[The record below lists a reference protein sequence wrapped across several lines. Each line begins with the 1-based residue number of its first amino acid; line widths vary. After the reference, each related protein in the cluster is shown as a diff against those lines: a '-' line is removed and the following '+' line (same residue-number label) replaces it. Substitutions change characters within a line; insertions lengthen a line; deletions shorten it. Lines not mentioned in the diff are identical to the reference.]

1 MDSEAGPSSG
11 SVNNRSDGDVSG
23 IVDAHAFV
31 ANEIR
36 EEGKHLS
43 KINDYK
49 TFTQVGLQKNTFD
62 SYQTIL
68 LGHEIRGLV
77 WYYYRRVLFSFY
89 GF

>member
-11 SVNNRSDGDVSG
+11 SVINRSDGDVSG

-49 TFTQVGLQKNTFD
+49 TFTQVCLQKNTFFW
-62 SYQTIL
+62 I
-68 LGHEIRGLV
+68 
-77 WYYYRRVLFSFY
+77 VLCRDCWM
-89 GF
+89 